1 MSGGRMAGGS
11 GWLVRLRLAGPL
23 GGAVAGLC
31 ALMLVLT
38 LGAESEPAVAA
49 SASPGLSGVHLGVA
63 SCSGSTCHGR
73 SEPTGAIVRQDEM
86 MRWQEASSLSGAH
99 SRAFRILSEPRS
111 RAIAQRLGLASAA
124 SAPMCLGCHAEPAGA
139 RGPRFQQND
148 GVGCESCHGPASDW
162 IEVHKTGNRAASL
175 AAGMV
180 PLDQPKRRAALCLDC
195 HFGSDRPGQFVD
207 HRIMAAGHP
216 RVSFE
221 LDLFSTLQAHHDEDA
236 DYARRKGRTD
246 HVRLWAVGQAMAID
260 RALSLF
266 ANSKIA
272 QEGIFPEFYFFDC
285 HTCHRRITD
294 EPGFRSSAVANPA
307 RPIPS
312 GMPAFN
318 DENMIMLS
326 AAARVAAPAAAARFD
341 ADSKAFHAALAQDRA
356 AAVKAAATLRASANA
371 LGDQFAARRF
381 GRDETFAML
390 DAVASTSLAPRF
402 TDYEGS
408 VQAVMAADTLLNALV
423 DAGYVGGEP
432 AKAVRGQI
440 NLAYA
445 AVRDPNAYRPLE
457 FRAALARAVDSIRA
471 LR

>member
-1 MSGGRMAGGS
+1 MSGGKMARGIARTAKAAGGAIAA
-11 GWLVRLRLAGPL
+11 LCLLAL
-23 GGAVAGLC
+23 AFTFGGDG
-31 ALMLVLT
+31 
-38 LGAESEPAVAA
+38 EPAIAA
-49 SASPGLSGVHLGVA
+49 TASPALSGVHLGVA
-63 SCSGSTCHGR
+63 SCAGSTCHGR

-86 MRWQEASSLSGAH
+86 VRWQEPSSPSGAH
-99 SRAFRILSEPRS
+99 SRAFAVLSGPRS
-111 RAIAQRLGLASAA
+111 RDIARRLGLASAA
-124 SAPMCLGCHAEPAGA
+124 SAPMCLGCHAEPAGP
-139 RGPRFQQND
+139 RGPRFQQSD
-148 GVGCESCHGPASDW
+148 GVGCESCHGPASGW
-162 IEVHKTGNRAASL
+162 IEVHKTGNRAAAL
-175 AAGMV
+175 AAGLV

-195 HFGSDRPGQFVD
+195 HFGNDRPGQFVS

-266 ANSKIA
+266 LDSRLA
-272 QEGIFPEFYFFDC
+272 QDGLFPEFYFFDC

-294 EPGFRSSAVANPA
+294 DADFRATAVANPG

-326 AAARVAAPAAAARFD
+326 AAARVAAPDAAARFD
-341 ADSKAFHAALAQDRA
+341 ADSKAFHAALARDRA
-356 AAVKAAATLRASANA
+356 SAVTAAAALRASANA
-371 LGDQFAARRF
+371 LGNRFAARTFR
-381 GRDETFAML
+381 RDETFAML
-390 DAVASTSLAPRF
+390 DAIASTSLAPRF

-423 DAGYVGGEP
+423 DAGYVGAES

-445 AVRDPNAYRPLE
+445 AVKDPNRYRPLE
-457 FRAALARAVDSIRA
+457 FRAALARAAGAIRA